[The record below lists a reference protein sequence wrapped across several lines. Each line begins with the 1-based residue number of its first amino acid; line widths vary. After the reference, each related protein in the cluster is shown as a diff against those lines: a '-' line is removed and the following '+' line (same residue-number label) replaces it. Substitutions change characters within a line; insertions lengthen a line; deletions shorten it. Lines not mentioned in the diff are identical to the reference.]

1 MKNFGEGSSKINCI
15 NFGQIDYRA
24 ALEVQRKL
32 REQVIRNG
40 GGWFLACEH
49 KPVITYG
56 RLAKKENLLVSETHL
71 KNLKIQLE
79 ETNRGGDFTYH
90 GPGMLMGYFIVDLR
104 LLKLDCVSFLRELEE
119 IIILTLA
126 NFFVEAFRVQNYT
139 GVWCKEEGRLKKI
152 CSIGIHVSKGVTNHG
167 FCLNVERKPPDGL
180 SMINPCGLP
189 RTDYVFMD
197 ELVTSSDVKTALFP
211 AVEKAVT
218 DEVKA
223 WYCNLVERE

>member
-1 MKNFGEGSSKINCI
+1 LENFREGILIRWINL
-15 NFGQIDYRA
+15 GQIDYRV
-24 ALEVQRKL
+24 ALELQQKL
-32 REQVIRNG
+32 REQVIRNRV
-40 GGWFLACEH
+40 GWFLACEH
-49 KPVITYG
+49 NPVITYG
-56 RLAKKENLLVSETHL
+56 RLAAKENLLVSETYL
-71 KNLKIQLE
+71 RDLNIQLV

-119 IIILTLA
+119 IIISTLA
-126 NFFVEAFRVQNYT
+126 SFFVEAFRVQNYT
-139 GVWCKEEGRLKKI
+139 GVWCKVQGQLKKI

-189 RTDYVFMD
+189 RTHYVFMD
-197 ELVTSSDVKTALFP
+197 ELIPSSDAKTALFP

-218 DEVKA
+218 DKVRA